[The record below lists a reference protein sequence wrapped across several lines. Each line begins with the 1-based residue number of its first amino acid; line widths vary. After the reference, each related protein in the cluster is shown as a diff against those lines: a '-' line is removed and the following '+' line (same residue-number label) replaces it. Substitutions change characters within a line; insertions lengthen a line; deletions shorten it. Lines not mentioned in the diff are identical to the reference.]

1 MTIKIE
7 IIQDLDDLYTRALEI
22 MEAALAN
29 GSTTFGLATGG
40 TMEPLYAKLRKSSLD
55 FSKCTSFNLDEYVGL
70 PTNHPESYFSFMKK
84 QLFDV
89 KPFAHSH
96 LPNGEALDIDLEIK
110 KYEKKL
116 NQNILDFQ
124 LLGVGVNGHI
134 GFNEPGTSFDS
145 VTHVV
150 ELTEST
156 RKANARFFASMEE
169 VPKRAIT
176 MGISSILQARSILL
190 IAIGE
195 KKRHALEQLLRR
207 EKTEQVPVTA
217 LIDHPNVIVLTDIQ
231 IN

>member
-7 IIQDLDDLYTRALEI
+7 IIQDLDNLYTRALEI
-22 MEAALAN
+22 MEAELAK

-40 TMEPLYAKLRKSSLD
+40 TMEPLYEKLRVSSLD
-55 FSKCTSFNLDEYVGL
+55 FSECTSFNLDEYVGL
-70 PTNHPESYFSFMKK
+70 PTSHPESYFSFMKK
-84 QLFDV
+84 QLFNV
-89 KPFAHSH
+89 KPFAHSY
-96 LPNGEALDIDLEIK
+96 LPNGQALDVDLEARN
-110 KYEKKL
+110 YEEKL
-116 NQNILDFQ
+116 NHSLLDFQ

-134 GFNEPGTSFDS
+134 GFNEPGTSFHS

-156 RKANARFFASMEE
+156 RKSNARFFASIEE

-176 MGISSILQARSILL
+176 MGICSILKARSILV

-195 KKRHALEQLLRR
+195 QKRYALEQLLKG

-217 LIDHPNVIVLTDIQ
+217 LIDHPNVMVLTNIQ

>member
-7 IIQDLDDLYTRALEI
+7 IIQELDNLYKRALEI
-22 MEAALAN
+22 IEAELAT

-40 TMEPLYAKLRKSSLD
+40 TMEPLYEKIRESSLD
-55 FSKCTSFNLDEYVGL
+55 FSQCTSFNLDEYVGL
-70 PTNHPESYFSFMKK
+70 PTNHPESYYSFMKK

-89 KPFAHSH
+89 KPFAHSY
-96 LPNGEALDIDLEIK
+96 LPNGEALDIVLEAK
-110 KYEKKL
+110 KYEEKL
-116 NQNILDFQ
+116 KHSKLDFQ

-134 GFNEPGTSFDS
+134 GFNEPGTSFQS

-156 RKANARFFASMEE
+156 RKANSRFFKTMEE
-169 VPKRAIT
+169 VPKKAIT

-195 KKRHALEQLLRR
+195 KKRPALEQLLSGQ
-207 EKTEQVPVTA
+207 KTEQVPVTA
-217 LIDHPNVIVLTDIQ
+217 LNNHPNVIVLTDIQ
-231 IN
+231 IH